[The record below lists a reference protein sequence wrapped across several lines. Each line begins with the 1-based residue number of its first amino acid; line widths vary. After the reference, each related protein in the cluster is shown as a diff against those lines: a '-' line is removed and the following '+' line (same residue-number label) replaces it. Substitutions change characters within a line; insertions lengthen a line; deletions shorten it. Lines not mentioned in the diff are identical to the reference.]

1 MMLFIASEGFAVS
14 LRFPRAK
21 IIMQWTVF
29 LAFGVCMLQLDLV
42 VVFLFC
48 FVLIFK
54 NASLETF
61 PASGIPAA
69 AGNNALRS

>member
-1 MMLFIASEGFAVS
+1 MVLFIASGEFAVS

-21 IIMQWTVF
+21 IITQWTAF
-29 LAFGVCMLQLDLV
+29 LAFAVCILQPDLV
-42 VVFLFC
+42 VFC
-48 FVLIFK
+48 FLK

-69 AGNNALRS
+69 AGTNDLRS